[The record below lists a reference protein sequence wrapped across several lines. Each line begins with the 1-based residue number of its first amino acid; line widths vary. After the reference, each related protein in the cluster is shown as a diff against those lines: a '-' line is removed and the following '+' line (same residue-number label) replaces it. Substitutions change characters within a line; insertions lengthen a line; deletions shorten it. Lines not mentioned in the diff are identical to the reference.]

1 MKRRDFLKTT
11 GAVGGGLFAGLGS
24 NLARGDSAGNTIDGP
39 QPNIL
44 FILVDELRYPTVF
57 PEGINNAGEF
67 IHKFMPNLHRLWKA
81 GVKFE
86 NYHTA
91 ANACTPARGTIISG
105 LYSQQNWLMTT
116 LLSQPSPA
124 YPNLLKIEPV
134 LNKHFPTYGKLLR
147 DAGYSTP
154 YCGKWHVSI
163 PQIWKNGLEPYGFDF
178 ISDPDPT
185 GSNLQGTY
193 GGTRADPDTGVTQTY
208 HSDAYTA
215 QQAVDWLS
223 KNAVQTGPW
232 CLTVGFV
239 NPHDREFFPAGTEF
253 QTVTDMF
260 NGTGLAQI
268 SNYST
273 SGPEV
278 SWRSNAL
285 KNPPSYGYPAVPD
298 NWESTA
304 DLIARN
310 KPNTQLF
317 IKEFQQAVW
326 GGVTDEPSKN
336 TPASRIVAD
345 YPNDQLHY
353 GIAKMEF
360 TYWRRGLDS
369 YTQVMQA
376 VDCEIGKV
384 IDAVEGLPKH
394 VRENTVIV
402 FASDH
407 GEYAGAHG
415 LLQGK
420 LGSVYE
426 EAWRIPLIVVDPS
439 SRFTGEI
446 DTLRTGLASSV
457 DLCTM
462 LISLGHNG
470 SRRWMRGPLADIY
483 GDRLDL
489 IAMLRSSG
497 APGRPWLLYA
507 TDEIAPGFFNFN
519 NCPTHVLG
527 FRTPDTKL
535 GVYANWRK
543 ATSAIDPASIQ
554 LEFYDYSTTKGQLE
568 LENIPDDPRAKAML
582 AQLLRK
588 VIPNELQKPLPAPYA
603 GWQELAKI
611 AHLTFR
617 GLIENL
623 PLAFFQSENQEKTGG
638 LKGILG
644 YGADF

>member
-11 GAVGGGLFAGLGS
+11 GGLMAGLGS
-24 NLARGDSAGNTIDGP
+24 TALRADNSVNGP

-44 FILVDELRYPTVF
+44 FILVDELRYPTMF
-57 PEGINNAGEF
+57 PAGIGSATAF
-67 IHKFMPNLHRLWKA
+67 VAKFMPNLYRLWKA

-116 LLSQPSPA
+116 ILSQPSPS
-124 YPNLLKIEPV
+124 YPELLKIEPV
-134 LNKHFPTYGKLLR
+134 LNRHFPTYGKLLR
-147 DAGYSTP
+147 LAGYSTP

-163 PQIWKNGLEPYGFDF
+163 PQIWKDGLEPYGFDF
-178 ISDPDPT
+178 LSNPDPT

-193 GGTRADPDTGVTQTY
+193 GGTRTDPATGITQTY

-223 KNAVQTGPW
+223 ENGTQSAPW

-253 QTVTDMF
+253 QTITNMFEGTD
-260 NGTGLAQI
+260 LAQI
-268 SNYST
+268 SDYST

-278 SWRSNAL
+278 PWASDAL
-285 KNPPSYGYPAVPD
+285 KSPPSYGYPTVPD

-304 DLIARN
+304 DWTAQN
-310 KPNTQLF
+310 KPTTQLF

-326 GGVTDEPSKN
+326 GGVTDDPAENS
-336 TPASRIVAD
+336 PASRAVVD
-345 YPNDQLHY
+345 YPNEQLGY

-360 TYWRRGLDS
+360 SYWQRGLDS
-369 YTQVMQA
+369 YTQIMQA
-376 VDCEIGKV
+376 VDVEIGKV
-384 IDAVEGLPKH
+384 LAAVEGLPQH

-439 SRFTGEI
+439 HRFTGDI
-446 DTLRTGLASSV
+446 DIIRTGLASSV
-457 DLCTM
+457 DLSTM
-462 LISLGHNG
+462 LVSLGNNG
-470 SRRWMRGPLADIY
+470 SRNWMSGPLADMY
-483 GDRLDL
+483 GERLDL
-489 IAMLRSSG
+489 IAMLRSAG
-497 APGRPWLLYA
+497 APGRPWVLYA

-519 NCPTHVLG
+519 NSPTHVLG
-527 FRTPDTKL
+527 LRTPEMKL
-535 GVYANWRK
+535 GVYANWYQ
-543 ATSAIDPASIQ
+543 ATSRIDPTSAQ

-568 LENIPDDPRAKAML
+568 LENAPDDPRAQAMF
-582 AQLLRK
+582 AQLLDQI
-588 VIPNELQKPLPAPYA
+588 IPHELQKPVSAPYA
-603 GWQELAKI
+603 PWQDGAKL

-617 GLIENL
+617 SLIENL
-623 PLAFFQSENQEKTGG
+623 PLSFFQSKNQAKTGG

>member
-11 GAVGGGLFAGLGS
+11 GALGGSLFAGLS
-24 NLARGDSAGNTIDGP
+24 SRVASAADNTVSGP

-57 PEGINNAGEF
+57 PEGISNAGEF
-67 IHKFMPNLHRLWKA
+67 IRKFMPNLHRLWKA

-116 LLSQPSPA
+116 LLSKPSPA

-134 LNKHFPTYGKLLR
+134 LNHHFPTYGKLLR
-147 DAGYSTP
+147 RAGYSTP

-163 PQIWKNGLEPYGFDF
+163 PQIWRNGLEPYGFDF
-178 ISDPDPT
+178 LSDPDPT

-193 GGTRADPDTGVTQTY
+193 GGTRTDPDTGVTQTY

-223 KNAVQTGPW
+223 KNATQTDPW
-232 CLTVGFV
+232 CLTVGLV

-253 QTVTDMF
+253 KTVSDLF
-260 NGTGLAQI
+260 ERSGLDQI

-273 SGPEV
+273 GGPEV
-278 SWRSNAL
+278 PWESNAL
-285 KNPPSYGYPAVPD
+285 KDPPSYGYPALPD

-304 DLIARN
+304 DWTAQN
-310 KPNTQLF
+310 KPTTQFF

-326 GGVTDEPSKN
+326 GGVTDDSTEN
-336 TPASRIVAD
+336 TPAFRTVVD
-345 YPNDQLHY
+345 YPNKELGY

-360 TYWRRGLDS
+360 TYWQRGLDS
-369 YTQVMQA
+369 YTQTMEA
-376 VDCEIGKV
+376 VDIEIGKV
-384 IDAVEGLPKH
+384 IDAVECLPKH
-394 VRENTVIV
+394 VRENTVVV

-420 LGSVYE
+420 LCSVYE

-439 SRFTGEI
+439 NRFTGDVE
-446 DTLRTGLASSV
+446 TMRTGLASSV
-457 DLCTM
+457 DLSTM
-462 LISLGHNG
+462 LVSLGHKG
-470 SRRWMRGPLADIY
+470 SRNWIRGPLVDMY

-489 IAMLRSSG
+489 IAMLQSAG
-497 APGRPWLLYA
+497 APGRPWVLYA

-527 FRTPDTKL
+527 LRTPEMKV
-535 GVYANWRK
+535 GVYANWYQ
-543 ATSAIDPASIQ
+543 ATSKIDGASAQ
-554 LEFYDYSTTKGQLE
+554 LEFYDYSNTRGQLE
-568 LENIPDDPRAKAML
+568 LENAPDDPRAKAMF
-582 AQLLRK
+582 AQLLGDI
-588 VIPNELQKPLPAPYA
+588 IPNELQKPLPAPYA
-603 GWQELAKI
+603 AWQDVAKF

-617 GLIENL
+617 GLIDNL
-623 PLAFFQSENQEKTGG
+623 PLSFFQSKNQVKTGG
-638 LKGILG
+638 LKGLLG